1 MLTACSQG
9 AMVAWWLLAE
19 RGDSVVRSAYPM
31 VLALIYLPVL
41 VVVLRNAK
49 QER

>member
-1 MLTACSQG
+1 M
-9 AMVAWWLLAE
+9 AWWLLAE